1 MSLDLL
7 ASLFETPPVAI
18 DATKQ
23 IIGFFSFSALI
34 VALFTISFSFL
45 RHSERRRW
53 FIDRSF
59 RFALWAAAWC
69 CVVLVLRSLLGAT
82 HEGLSYVAVG
92 PIVLI
97 VLSLFVLA
105 LLEIPVVW
113 VKLITD
119 VLKRIGRRD

>member
-45 RHSERRRW
+45 RHSDRRRW

-119 VLKRIGRRD
+119 VLKRLGRRD